1 MDMQNYKTQLIRPKG
16 VEVDK
21 DETTSTFGRFVA
33 EPFESGYGLTI
44 GNALR
49 RVLLSSIMG
58 AAITNV
64 RIEGVTHEFSSLKG
78 VVEDVAEIILN
89 LKQVVVK
96 MNAKETK
103 VVRLEKEGPCTV
115 TAGDIELPHNVTVL
129 NPDLKIATLERGGR
143 LRMDLYIQKGR
154 GYVSQDQNRNPDLG
168 VDVIPID
175 AIFSPIKK
183 VNYLVTNARV
193 GQKTDYDKL
202 TLEIWTNGAIN
213 PEDALTQASRILINQ
228 MAIFTGLG
236 EEEPG
241 VDDNEGKPKQDELN
255 ENLYRSVDEL
265 ELSVRS
271 TNCLKNANIRLIGE
285 LVQIPENEILKTPN
299 FGKKSLEE
307 IEKVLS
313 EMGLHFGMKLEGFD
327 PSKAAN
333 KGSEEG

>member
-1 MDMQNYKTQLIRPKG
+1 MDVQEFKTQLIRPKG
-16 VEVDK
+16 VELDK
-21 DETTSTFGRFVA
+21 EEATPTFGRFVA

-49 RVLLSSIMG
+49 RVLLSSIVG

-64 RIEGVTHEFSSLKG
+64 RIEGVTHEFSTIKG
-78 VVEDVAEIILN
+78 VVEDVSEIILN
-89 LKQVVVK
+89 LKQIIVK
-96 MNAKETK
+96 MDAEETK
-103 VVRLEKEGPCTV
+103 VVHLIKEGPGIV
-115 TAGDIELPHNVTVL
+115 TAGDIELPHNVEIL
-129 NPDLKIATLERGGR
+129 NPDMKIATLERGGR
-143 LRMDLYIQKGR
+143 LRLDLYIQKGR
-154 GYVSQDQNRNPDLG
+154 GYVSQEQNRNPDLG

-175 AIFSPIKK
+175 SIYSPIKK

-202 TLEIWTNGAIN
+202 TLEIWTNGAVE
-213 PEDALTQASRILINQ
+213 PEDALIQASRILIDQ
-228 MAIFTGLG
+228 MMIFAGVRENESETDNTG
-236 EEEPG
+236 E
-241 VDDNEGKPKQDELN
+241 KPKQNELN

-285 LVQIPENEILKTPN
+285 LVQIPEDEIIKTPN

-307 IEKVLS
+307 IEKVLA

-327 PSKAAN
+327 PSKVN
-333 KGSEEG
+333 KTLEEG

>member
-1 MDMQNYKTQLIRPKG
+1 MNTQELKTQLIRPKG
-16 VEVDK
+16 VEEDK
-21 DETTSTFGRFVA
+21 SEASLTFGRFVA
-33 EPFESGYGLTI
+33 EPFESGFGLTI

-49 RVLLSSIMG
+49 RVLLSSIVG

-78 VVEDVAEIILN
+78 VVEDISDIILN
-89 LKQVVVK
+89 LKQVIVQ
-96 MNAKETK
+96 MDTDDTK
-103 VVRLEKEGPCTV
+103 VIHLDKEGPCEV
-115 TAGDIELPHNVTVL
+115 TAGDIEVPHNVRIL
-129 NPDLKIATLERGGR
+129 NPDMVIANLEKGGH
-143 LRMDLYIQKGR
+143 LRMDLYVQKGR
-154 GYVSQDQNRNPDLG
+154 GYAPQDQNRNQDLG

-202 TLEIWTNGAIN
+202 TMEIWTNGAIT
-213 PEDALTQASRILINQ
+213 PEDALTQAAKVLIDQ
-228 MAIFTGLG
+228 ISIFAGVG
-236 EEEPG
+236 EKAEAREK
-241 VDDNEGKPKQDELN
+241 DSEKAKQNELN

-307 IEKVLS
+307 IQRVLAD
-313 EMGLHFGMKLEGFD
+313 MGLKLGMKLEGFD
-327 PSKAAN
+327 PSKVN
-333 KGSEEG
+333 KTSGE

>member
-1 MDMQNYKTQLIRPKG
+1 MEIQNLKTQLIRPKG
-16 VEVDK
+16 VEEDK
-21 DETTSTFGRFVA
+21 TESTATFGRFVA
-33 EPFESGYGLTI
+33 EPFESGFGLTI

-49 RVLLSSIMG
+49 RVLLSSIVG

-78 VVEDVAEIILN
+78 VVEDISDIILN
-89 LKQVVVK
+89 LKQVVVS
-96 MNAKETK
+96 MDSEETK
-103 VVRLEKEGPCTV
+103 VIHLDKEGPCVV
-115 TAGDIELPHNVTVL
+115 TAGDIELPHNVQIL
-129 NPDLKIATLERGGR
+129 NPDLIIATLEKGGH
-143 LRMDLYIQKGR
+143 LRMDLYVEKGR
-154 GYVSQDQNRNPDLG
+154 GYVPQEQNRNPDLG

-202 TLEIWTNGAIN
+202 TLEIWTNGAIT
-213 PEDALTQASRILINQ
+213 PENALTQAARILTEQIS
-228 MAIFTGLG
+228 IFAGIG
-236 EEEPG
+236 EEEMTP
-241 VDDNEGKPKQDELN
+241 EEESEKAKEKELN

-307 IEKVLS
+307 IQKVLA
-313 EMGLHFGMKLEGFD
+313 EMGLHLGMKLEGFD
-327 PSKAAN
+327 PSKAN
-333 KGSEEG
+333 KPSEE

>member
-1 MDMQNYKTQLIRPKG
+1 MEIKDIDKMQLIRPKG
-16 VEVDK
+16 VEEDK
-21 DETTSTFGRFVA
+21 EEATSTFGRFVA

-49 RVLLSSIMG
+49 RVILSSIVG

-64 RIEGVTHEFSSLKG
+64 RIEGVNHEFSSLKG
-78 VVEDVAEIILN
+78 VVEDISDIILN

-96 MNAKETK
+96 METVDAKVIHLDK
-103 VVRLEKEGPCTV
+103 KGPGIV
-115 TAGDIELPHNVTVL
+115 TAGDIELPHNVSIL
-129 NPDLKIATLERGGR
+129 NPELVIANLEKGGHI
-143 LRMDLYIQKGR
+143 RMDLYIQKGR

-175 AIFSPIKK
+175 SIFSPIKK

-202 TLEIWTNGAIN
+202 TMEIWTNGAIN
-213 PEDALTQASRILINQ
+213 PEVALTQAARILIDQ
-228 MAIFTGLG
+228 ISIFAGFSEDD
-236 EEEPG
+236 EEVEE
-241 VDDNEGKPKQDELN
+241 DSEKSKQDELN
-255 ENLYRSVDEL
+255 EKLYLSVDEL

-285 LVQIPENEILKTPN
+285 LVQIPESEILKTPN

-307 IEKVLS
+307 IQKVLS
-313 EMGLHFGMKLEGFD
+313 DMGLHLGTKLEGFD
-327 PSKAAN
+327 PSKLN
-333 KGSEEG
+333 QPSE

>member
-1 MDMQNYKTQLIRPKG
+1 MDMQDLKTQLIRPRG
-16 VEVDK
+16 VEEDRA
-21 DETTSTFGRFVA
+21 ESTPTFGRFVA

-49 RVLLSSIMG
+49 RVLLSSIVG

-78 VVEDVAEIILN
+78 VVEDVADIILN
-89 LKQVVVK
+89 LKQVVVS
-96 MNAKETK
+96 MDTEETK
-103 VVRLEKEGPCTV
+103 VIHLDKKGPGAV
-115 TAGDIELPHNVTVL
+115 TAGDIELPHNVSIL
-129 NPDLKIATLERGGR
+129 NPDLVIANLEKGGH
-143 LRMDLYIQKGR
+143 LKMDLYVQKGR
-154 GYVSQDQNRNPDLG
+154 GYVPQDQNRNPDLG

-175 AIFSPIKK
+175 SIFSPIKK

-202 TLEIWTNGAIN
+202 TLEIWTNGAIT
-213 PEDALTQASRILINQ
+213 PEDALIQAARVLIDQ
-228 MAIFTGLG
+228 FSIFAGTGDADADQA
-236 EEEPG
+236 EES
-241 VDDNEGKPKQDELN
+241 GKAKQDDLN

-307 IEKVLS
+307 IQKVLAD
-313 EMGLHFGMKLEGFD
+313 MGLHLGMKLEGFD
-327 PSKAAN
+327 PSKVN
-333 KGSEEG
+333 EKTEE

>member
-1 MDMQNYKTQLIRPKG
+1 MDMQELKVQLIRPKG
-16 VEVDK
+16 VEK
-21 DETTSTFGRFVA
+21 DREEATSTFGRFVA

-58 AAITNV
+58 SAITNI

-78 VVEDVAEIILN
+78 VVEDISEIILN
-89 LKQVVVK
+89 LKQVIVK
-96 MNAKETK
+96 MDATDTK
-103 VVRLEKEGPCTV
+103 VVHLDKEGPGIV
-115 TAGDIELPHNVTVL
+115 AAGDIELPHNVTVL
-129 NPDLKIATLERGGR
+129 NPEMKIATLERGGH

-168 VDVIPID
+168 VDVMPID
-175 AIFSPIKK
+175 SIFSPIKK

-213 PEDALTQASRILINQ
+213 PEDALTQAARILTDQIS
-228 MAIFTGLG
+228 IFASLG
-236 EEEPG
+236 TEEVGAGE
-241 VDDNEGKPKQDELN
+241 DDGKPGPDLN

-285 LVQIPENEILKTPN
+285 LVQIPESEILKTPN
-299 FGKKSLEE
+299 FGRKSLEE

-313 EMGLHFGMKLEGFD
+313 DMGLHLGMEIEGFD
-327 PSKAAN
+327 PSKVN
-333 KGSEEG
+333 QPSE

>member
-1 MDMQNYKTQLIRPKG
+1 MDMQDLKTQLIRPRG
-16 VEVDK
+16 IEK
-21 DETTSTFGRFVA
+21 DRSESTPTFGRFVA

-49 RVLLSSIMG
+49 RVLLSSIVG

-78 VVEDVAEIILN
+78 VVEDVSDIILN
-89 LKQVVVK
+89 LKQVVVS
-96 MNAKETK
+96 MDTDETK
-103 VVRLEKEGPCTV
+103 VIHLDKKGPGVV
-115 TAGDIELPHNVTVL
+115 TAGDIELPHNVEIL
-129 NPDLKIATLERGGR
+129 NKDLVIATLEKGGH
-143 LRMDLYIQKGR
+143 LRMDLYVQKGR

-202 TLEIWTNGAIN
+202 TLEIWTNGAIT
-213 PEDALTQASRILINQ
+213 PEDALTQAARVLIDQ
-228 MAIFTGLG
+228 FSIFAGTAGTDTAG
-236 EEEPG
+236 EEDGE
-241 VDDNEGKPKQDELN
+241 KARQDELN

-307 IEKVLS
+307 IQKVLAD
-313 EMGLHFGMKLEGFD
+313 MGLHLGMKLEGFD
-327 PSKAAN
+327 PSKAN
-333 KGSEEG
+333 KQTEE

>member
-1 MDMQNYKTQLIRPKG
+1 MDMQNLKTQLIRPRG
-16 VEVDK
+16 VEEDK
-21 DETTSTFGRFVA
+21 AESTPTFGRFVA

-49 RVLLSSIMG
+49 RVLLSSIVG

-78 VVEDVAEIILN
+78 VVEDISDIILN
-89 LKQVVVK
+89 LKQVVIS
-96 MNAKETK
+96 MDTNETK
-103 VVRLEKEGPCTV
+103 VIHLDKEGPGVV
-115 TAGDIELPHNVTVL
+115 TAGDIELPHNVRIL
-129 NPDLKIATLERGGR
+129 NPDLVIATLEKGGH
-143 LRMDLYIQKGR
+143 LRMDLYVQKGR
-154 GYVSQDQNRNPDLG
+154 GYVPQDQNRNPDLG

-202 TLEIWTNGAIN
+202 TLEIWTNGAITA
-213 PEDALTQASRILINQ
+213 EDALTQAARILIDQ
-228 MAIFTGLG
+228 FSIFAGTGDMDEDS
-236 EEEPG
+236 EESSE
-241 VDDNEGKPKQDELN
+241 KARQDELN

-307 IEKVLS
+307 IQKVLAD
-313 EMGLHFGMKLEGFD
+313 MGLHLGMKLEGFD
-327 PSKAAN
+327 PSKVI
-333 KGSEEG
+333 KKTEE

>member
-1 MDMQNYKTQLIRPKG
+1 MDAQELTQLIRPRG
-16 VEVDK
+16 VETDR
-21 DETTSTFGRFVA
+21 EEMTSTFGRFVA

-49 RVLLSSIMG
+49 RVLLSSIVG

-64 RIEGVTHEFSSLKG
+64 RVEGVTHEFSSLKG
-78 VVEDVAEIILN
+78 VVEDVSEIILN

-96 MNAKETK
+96 MDSPDMK
-103 VVRLEKEGPCTV
+103 VIHLDKKGPADV
-115 TAGDIELPHNVTVL
+115 TAGDIELTHNVEIL
-129 NPDLKIATLERGGR
+129 NPDMKIATIEKGGH
-143 LRMDLYIQKGR
+143 LRMDLYVQKGR
-154 GYVSQDQNRNPDLG
+154 GYVPQERNRNAELG

-202 TLEIWTNGAIN
+202 TFEIWTNGAVT
-213 PEDALTQASRILINQ
+213 PEDALTQAARILVNQ
-228 MAIFTGLG
+228 LAIFTGLG
-236 EEEPG
+236 EEEASA
-241 VDDNEGKPKQDELN
+241 ETDEEKSEQEKLN

-285 LVQIPENEILKTPN
+285 LVQIPESEILKTPN

-307 IEKVLS
+307 IQKVLS

-327 PSKAAN
+327 PSKANQAD
-333 KGSEEG
+333 

>member
-1 MDMQNYKTQLIRPKG
+1 MDMQDYKTQLIRPKG
-16 VEVDK
+16 VETDK
-21 DETTSTFGRFVA
+21 DEASSTFGRFVA

-89 LKQVVVK
+89 LKQIVVK
-96 MNAKETK
+96 MEAAETK
-103 VVRLEKEGPCTV
+103 VGHLEKEGPCTV
-115 TAGDIELPHNVTVL
+115 TAGDIELPSTVTVL
-129 NPDLKIATLERGGR
+129 NPDMEIATLEKGGH
-143 LRMDLYIQKGR
+143 LRMDLYIQRGR
-154 GYVSQDQNRNPDLG
+154 GYVPQDQNRNPDLG

-175 AIFSPIKK
+175 SIFSPIKK

-202 TLEIWTNGAIN
+202 TLEIWTNGAIK
-213 PEDALTQASRILINQ
+213 PEDALTQAARILIDQ
-228 MAIFTGLG
+228 MTIFAGLG
-236 EEEPG
+236 EAEPSAEES
-241 VDDNEGKPKQDELN
+241 DGKSNQDELN

-271 TNCLKNANIRLIGE
+271 TNCLKSANIRLIGE

-299 FGKKSLEE
+299 FGRKSLEE

-327 PSKAAN
+327 PSKAN
-333 KGSEEG
+333 KASEEG

>member
-1 MDMQNYKTQLIRPKG
+1 MDMQNLKTQLIRPRG
-16 VEVDK
+16 VEEDK
-21 DETTSTFGRFVA
+21 AESTPTFGRFVA

-49 RVLLSSIMG
+49 RVLLSSIVG

-78 VVEDVAEIILN
+78 VVEDISDIILN
-89 LKQVVVK
+89 LKQVVIS
-96 MNAKETK
+96 MDTNETK
-103 VVRLEKEGPCTV
+103 VIHLDKEGPGVV
-115 TAGDIELPHNVTVL
+115 TAGDIELPHNVRIL
-129 NPDLKIATLERGGR
+129 NPDLVIATLEKGGH
-143 LRMDLYIQKGR
+143 LRMDLYVQKGR
-154 GYVSQDQNRNPDLG
+154 GYVPQDQNRNPDLG

-202 TLEIWTNGAIN
+202 TLEIWTNGAITA
-213 PEDALTQASRILINQ
+213 EDALTQAARILIDQ
-228 MAIFTGLG
+228 FSIFAGVG
-236 EEEPG
+236 DMDEDSEESSE
-241 VDDNEGKPKQDELN
+241 KARQDELN

-307 IEKVLS
+307 IQKVLAD
-313 EMGLHFGMKLEGFD
+313 MGLHLGMKLEGFD
-327 PSKAAN
+327 PSKVI
-333 KGSEEG
+333 KKTEE

>member
-1 MDMQNYKTQLIRPKG
+1 MEMQDLKTQLIRPRG
-16 VEVDK
+16 VEEDRS
-21 DETTSTFGRFVA
+21 ESTPTFGRFVA

-49 RVLLSSIMG
+49 RVLLSSIVG

-78 VVEDVAEIILN
+78 IVEDISDIILN
-89 LKQVVVK
+89 LKQVVVS
-96 MNAKETK
+96 MDSDETK
-103 VVRLEKEGPCTV
+103 VIHLDIKGPGV
-115 TAGDIELPHNVTVL
+115 VKAGDIELPHNVEIL
-129 NPDLKIATLERGGR
+129 NPELVIANLEKGGH
-143 LRMDLYIQKGR
+143 LRMDLYVQKGR
-154 GYVSQDQNRNPDLG
+154 GYVPQDQNRNPDLG

-202 TLEIWTNGAIN
+202 TLEIWTNGAIA
-213 PEDALTQASRILINQ
+213 PEEALTKAARILIEQ
-228 MAIFTGLG
+228 FSIFAGVG
-236 EEEPG
+236 EADDDLEEN
-241 VDDNEGKPKQDELN
+241 VEKARQDELN

-307 IEKVLS
+307 IQKVLAD
-313 EMGLHFGMKLEGFD
+313 MGLHLGMKLEGFD
-327 PSKAAN
+327 PSKVN
-333 KGSEEG
+333 EKIEE

>member
-1 MDMQNYKTQLIRPKG
+1 MDTQDLLKMQLIRPKG
-16 VEVDK
+16 VEEDK
-21 DETTSTFGRFVA
+21 EEATSTFGRFVA

-49 RVLLSSIMG
+49 RVILSSIVG

-64 RIEGVTHEFSSLKG
+64 RIEGVNHEFTSLKG
-78 VVEDVAEIILN
+78 VVEDVSDIILN

-96 MNAKETK
+96 METTEAKVIHLDK
-103 VVRLEKEGPCTV
+103 KGPGIV
-115 TAGDIELPHNVTVL
+115 TAGDIELPHDVSIL
-129 NPDLKIATLERGGR
+129 NPELVIATLEKGGH
-143 LRMDLYIQKGR
+143 LKMDLYVQKGR
-154 GYVSQDQNRNPDLG
+154 GYVSQEQNRNPDLG

-175 AIFSPIKK
+175 SIFSPIKK

-202 TLEIWTNGAIN
+202 TMEIWTNGAIN
-213 PEDALTQASRILINQ
+213 PEVALTQAARILIDQ
-228 MAIFTGLG
+228 ISIFAGFSEDDEG
-236 EEEPG
+236 VKEDSEKSKQEEF
-241 VDDNEGKPKQDELN
+241 N

-285 LVQIPENEILKTPN
+285 LVQLPESEILKTPN

-307 IEKVLS
+307 IQKVLS
-313 EMGLHFGMKLEGFD
+313 DMGLHLGTKLEGFD
-327 PSKAAN
+327 PSKV
-333 KGSEEG
+333 KQPSE

>member
-1 MDMQNYKTQLIRPKG
+1 MEIKDIDKMQLIRPKG
-16 VEVDK
+16 VEEDK
-21 DETTSTFGRFVA
+21 EKSTSTFGRFVA

-49 RVLLSSIMG
+49 RVILSSIVG

-78 VVEDVAEIILN
+78 VVEDISDIILN

-96 MNAKETK
+96 METVDAKVIHLDK
-103 VVRLEKEGPCTV
+103 KGPGIV
-115 TAGDIELPHNVTVL
+115 TAGDIELPHNVSIL
-129 NPDLKIATLERGGR
+129 NPELVIANLEKGGHI
-143 LRMDLYIQKGR
+143 RMDLYIQKGR

-175 AIFSPIKK
+175 SIFSPIKK

-202 TLEIWTNGAIN
+202 TMEIWTNGAIN
-213 PEDALTQASRILINQ
+213 PEVALTQAARILIDQ
-228 MAIFTGLG
+228 ISIFAGFSEDD
-236 EEEPG
+236 EEVEE
-241 VDDNEGKPKQDELN
+241 DSEKSKQDELN
-255 ENLYRSVDEL
+255 EKLYLSVDEL

-285 LVQIPENEILKTPN
+285 LVQIPESEILKTPN

-307 IEKVLS
+307 IQKVLS
-313 EMGLHFGMKLEGFD
+313 DMGLHLGIKLEGFD
-327 PSKAAN
+327 PSKVN
-333 KGSEEG
+333 QPSE

>member
-1 MDMQNYKTQLIRPKG
+1 MDMQNLKTQLIRPRG
-16 VEVDK
+16 VEEDK
-21 DETTSTFGRFVA
+21 AESTPTFGRFVA

-49 RVLLSSIMG
+49 RVLLSSIVG

-78 VVEDVAEIILN
+78 VVEDVSDIILN
-89 LKQVVVK
+89 LKQVVVS
-96 MNAKETK
+96 MDTDETK
-103 VVRLEKEGPCTV
+103 VIHLDKEGPGVV
-115 TAGDIELPHNVTVL
+115 TAGDIELPHNVRIL
-129 NPDLKIATLERGGR
+129 NPDLVIATLEKGGH
-143 LRMDLYIQKGR
+143 LRMDLYVQKGR
-154 GYVSQDQNRNPDLG
+154 GYVPQDQNRNPDLG

-202 TLEIWTNGAIN
+202 TLEIWTNGAITA
-213 PEDALTQASRILINQ
+213 EDALTQAARILIDQ
-228 MAIFTGLG
+228 FSIFAGVG
-236 EEEPG
+236 DMDENSEESSEKARQ
-241 VDDNEGKPKQDELN
+241 EELN

-307 IEKVLS
+307 IQKVLAD
-313 EMGLHFGMKLEGFD
+313 MGLHLGMKLEGFD
-327 PSKAAN
+327 PSKVI
-333 KGSEEG
+333 KKTEE

>member
-1 MDMQNYKTQLIRPKG
+1 MDMQNLKTQLIRPRG
-16 VEVDK
+16 VEEDK
-21 DETTSTFGRFVA
+21 AESTPTFGRFVA

-49 RVLLSSIMG
+49 RVLLSSIVG

-78 VVEDVAEIILN
+78 VVEDVSDIILN
-89 LKQVVVK
+89 LKQVVVS
-96 MNAKETK
+96 MDTDETK
-103 VVRLEKEGPCTV
+103 VIHLDKEGPGVV
-115 TAGDIELPHNVTVL
+115 TAGDIELPHNVRIL
-129 NPDLKIATLERGGR
+129 NPDLVIATLEKGGH
-143 LRMDLYIQKGR
+143 LRMDLYVQKGR
-154 GYVSQDQNRNPDLG
+154 GYVPQDQNRNPDLG

-202 TLEIWTNGAIN
+202 TLEIWTNGAITA
-213 PEDALTQASRILINQ
+213 EDALTQAARILIDQ
-228 MAIFTGLG
+228 FSIFAGVG
-236 EEEPG
+236 DMDENSEESSEKARQ
-241 VDDNEGKPKQDELN
+241 EELN

-307 IEKVLS
+307 IQKVLAD
-313 EMGLHFGMKLEGFD
+313 MGLHLGMKLEGFD
-327 PSKAAN
+327 PSTVIK
-333 KGSEEG
+333 KTEE

>member
-1 MDMQNYKTQLIRPKG
+1 MDTQDLLKMQLIRPKG
-16 VEVDK
+16 VEEDK
-21 DETTSTFGRFVA
+21 EEATSTFGRFVA

-49 RVLLSSIMG
+49 RVILSSIVG

-64 RIEGVTHEFSSLKG
+64 RIEGVNHEFTSLKG
-78 VVEDVAEIILN
+78 VVEDVSDIILN

-96 MNAKETK
+96 METTEAKVIHLDK
-103 VVRLEKEGPCTV
+103 KGPGIV
-115 TAGDIELPHNVTVL
+115 TAGDIELPHDVSIL
-129 NPDLKIATLERGGR
+129 NPELVIATLEKGGH
-143 LRMDLYIQKGR
+143 LKMDLYVQKGR
-154 GYVSQDQNRNPDLG
+154 GYVSQEQNRNPDLG

-175 AIFSPIKK
+175 SIFSPIKK

-202 TLEIWTNGAIN
+202 TMEICTNGAIN
-213 PEDALTQASRILINQ
+213 PEVALTQAARILIDQ
-228 MAIFTGLG
+228 ISIFAGFSEDDEG
-236 EEEPG
+236 VKEDSEKSKQEEF
-241 VDDNEGKPKQDELN
+241 N

-285 LVQIPENEILKTPN
+285 LVQLPESEILKTPN

-307 IEKVLS
+307 IQKVLS
-313 EMGLHFGMKLEGFD
+313 DMGLHLGTKLEGFD
-327 PSKAAN
+327 PSKV
-333 KGSEEG
+333 KQPSE

>member
-1 MDMQNYKTQLIRPKG
+1 MQDLKTQLIRPRG
-16 VEVDK
+16 VEEDRA
-21 DETTSTFGRFVA
+21 ESTPTFGRFVA

-49 RVLLSSIMG
+49 RVLLSSIVG

-78 VVEDVAEIILN
+78 VVEDVADIILN
-89 LKQVVVK
+89 LKQVVVS
-96 MNAKETK
+96 MDTEETK
-103 VVRLEKEGPCTV
+103 VIHLDKKGPGAV
-115 TAGDIELPHNVTVL
+115 TAGDIELPHNVSIL
-129 NPDLKIATLERGGR
+129 NPDLVIANLEKGGH
-143 LRMDLYIQKGR
+143 LKMDLYVQKGR
-154 GYVSQDQNRNPDLG
+154 GYVPQDQNRNPDLG

-175 AIFSPIKK
+175 SIFSPIKK

-202 TLEIWTNGAIN
+202 TLEIWTNGAIT
-213 PEDALTQASRILINQ
+213 PEDALIQAARVLIDQ
-228 MAIFTGLG
+228 FSIFAGTGDADADQA
-236 EEEPG
+236 EES
-241 VDDNEGKPKQDELN
+241 GKAKQDDLN

-307 IEKVLS
+307 IQKVLAD
-313 EMGLHFGMKLEGFD
+313 MGLHLGMKLEGFD
-327 PSKAAN
+327 PSKVN
-333 KGSEEG
+333 EKTEE